1 MRIDLEDIAIRADK
15 AVILMQQ
22 IDRLLKQLKKE
33 GIKPEDV
40 WEEYGYIYD
49 NMLSVSIDIKGKT
62 YELMELDGDNGE

>member
-1 MRIDLEDIAIRADK
+1 
-15 AVILMQQ
+15 MQQ